1 MAWRR
6 TAGRRGA
13 GEDSALRPIP
23 RRLTRHVLTRAP
35 RIPSRSR
42 TTYPG
47 PVGDL
52 DSARAFALSLPG
64 ATEAPHFDMSSFRVR
79 GKIFATVP
87 PDDEYLHV
95 FVDEGEVHAAVAED
109 PAAFE
114 PLLWG
119 QQLRGLRIRIAA
131 APDHRI
137 AELLEESW
145 RRRAP
150 ARLAAERDAE
160 RGSPG

>member
-1 MAWRR
+1 
-6 TAGRRGA
+6 
-13 GEDSALRPIP
+13 
-23 RRLTRHVLTRAP
+23 
-35 RIPSRSR
+35 
-42 TTYPG
+42 
-47 PVGDL
+47 VGDL
-52 DSARAFALSLPG
+52 DAARAFALSLPG
-64 ATEAPHFDMSSFRVR
+64 STEEPHFDMSSFRVR

-87 PDDEYLHV
+87 PDDEHLHV

-119 QQLRGLRIRIAA
+119 QRLRGLRVRIGA
-131 APDHRI
+131 APNHRI

-150 ARLAAERDAE
+150 ARLAAARDAE
-160 RGSPG
+160 RGRPG

>member
-1 MAWRR
+1 
-6 TAGRRGA
+6 
-13 GEDSALRPIP
+13 
-23 RRLTRHVLTRAP
+23 
-35 RIPSRSR
+35 
-42 TTYPG
+42 
-47 PVGDL
+47 
-52 DSARAFALSLPG
+52 
-64 ATEAPHFDMSSFRVR
+64 MSSFRVR

-87 PDDEYLHV
+87 PDDEHLHV

-119 QQLRGLRIRIAA
+119 QRQRGLRIRITA
-131 APDHRI
+131 APNHRI

-145 RRRAP
+145 RHRAP

>member
-1 MAWRR
+1 V
-6 TAGRRGA
+6 T
-13 GEDSALRPIP
+13 
-23 RRLTRHVLTRAP
+23 
-35 RIPSRSR
+35 
-42 TTYPG
+42 
-47 PVGDL
+47 DL
-52 DSARAFALSLPG
+52 DEARRFALSLP
-64 ATEAPHFDMSSFRVR
+64 AVTEEPHFDMSSFRVR

-119 QQLRGLRIRIAA
+119 QRLRGLRIRITV
-131 APDHRI
+131 APARRV

-145 RRRAP
+145 RRKAP
-150 ARLAAERDAE
+150 ARLAAEWDA
-160 RGSPG
+160 GGGGAG